1 MLNISLKQLNTAI
14 GQLETNQQTI
24 VEYINARNENNYDTV
39 FATDIADLKS
49 KAQAL
54 ETKAGELEGTLDAHI
69 TAATTMRDEVNT
81 LNINYE
87 GVSGDIT
94 DLKSRVFDLEA
105 KDTEV
110 DTLLQGYSDLVST
123 VGGLSSSMSTAQS
136 DIGTINTTLSELSTT
151 VSTNKTA
158 IEEALAQEVQS
169 LTALINAQ
177 SEALQAHLADAP
189 TTEGFNEF
197 QEQINSTVST
207 VTSKIDNLT
216 AILTSEV
223 EEVESFTDV
232 PIATAA
238 PEYTLDENVIIT
250 DVSEIQSQGV
260 LSIKNNAA
268 GVMFTRGDA
277 QQWSIEESDGKI
289 AITDQVNKKVN
300 MLIGETVELNKMKL
314 NGVDVKGVDNLL
326 NTASSHER
334 IPTSAAVVEYVS
346 KIVAVKGICTDEC
359 CGERSVK
366 LEEGMEVKDE
376 PVKERSM
383 VEPVVDYKRIEEKV
397 EKQIEERIEKKV
409 EEKVQKVMGVGTRDA
424 KLVIEAVN
432 DRIALKGPAD
442 AIMINDNTIA
452 ISEMGPVFITENT
465 KYAIAQD
472 EGLLCVLEGAST
484 GVVNRFVEYSGT
496 IYTINTGDKVLNVP
510 GVVLTQK
517 LSSACAG
524 VVNAI
529 IKGSYNRNGIS
540 YVLPESD
547 KAYVSIVRS
556 GFLKISNEINGESE
570 DGIALGDLLIPG
582 ANGIPTI
589 SSAHDAAVKFA
600 IRSRSPLMK
609 IISDTADGM
618 LLVEI
623 V

>member
-14 GQLETNQQTI
+14 GQLEANQQTI
-24 VEYINARNENNYDTV
+24 VEYINTRNENNYDAV

-54 ETKAGELEGTLDAHI
+54 EATAQALTESDQLHGEQLGEIGPLVSSLSTNMDNVLVDAGLLREDITALQTTTGTLS
-69 TAATTMRDEVNT
+69 TNLGTLQESYNTTVEQ
-81 LNINYE
+81 LNSKVGLIENNIE
-87 GVSGDIT
+87 
-94 DLKSRVFDLEA
+94 
-105 KDTEV
+105 
-110 DTLLQGYSDLVST
+110 T
-123 VGGLSSSMSTAQS
+123 VQ
-136 DIGTINTTLSELSTT
+136 GTIQS
-151 VSTNKTA
+151 NKTA
-158 IEEALAQEVQS
+158 IEESLASEVQA

-189 TTEGFNEF
+189 TTEGFTEF
-197 QEQINSTVST
+197 QNQINSTVNT

-216 AILTSEV
+216 ALLTSEV
-223 EEVESFTDV
+223 EEVESYTDV
-232 PIATAA
+232 PIATTA
-238 PEYTLDENVIIT
+238 PTYTLDETVVIT

-260 LSIKNNAA
+260 LSIKNGAA

-359 CGERSVK
+359 CCGERSVK

-376 PVKERSM
+376 PVQARSV
-383 VEPVVDYKRIEEKV
+383 VEPVVDYTKI
-397 EKQIEERIEKKV
+397 EKQIEKKLEKKV
-409 EEKVQKVMGVGTRDA
+409 EESVQRAIGAENKDA
-424 KLVIEAVN
+424 RLVIEAVD
-432 DRIALKGPAD
+432 DRIALKGPTD
-442 AIMINDNTIA
+442 AIMINENSIA
-452 ISEMGPVFITENT
+452 FGESGPVFLTENT

-472 EGLLCVLEGAST
+472 EGLLCVLEGN
-484 GVVNRFVEYSGT
+484 VKDKVINRFVEYTGT
-496 IYTINTGDKVLNVP
+496 IFTITTGDKVLNVP
-510 GVVLTQK
+510 GVALTQK

-524 VVNAI
+524 VANAVL
-529 IKGSYNRNGIS
+529 KGSYNKNGIS

-547 KAYVSIVRS
+547 KPYITIVRS
-556 GFLKISNEINGESE
+556 GFMKISNEINGESE
-570 DGIALGDLLIPG
+570 EGIALGDLLIPG
-582 ANGIPTI
+582 ANGLPTI

-600 IRSRSPLMK
+600 IRSRAPLMK
-609 IISDTADGM
+609 VISDTADGM